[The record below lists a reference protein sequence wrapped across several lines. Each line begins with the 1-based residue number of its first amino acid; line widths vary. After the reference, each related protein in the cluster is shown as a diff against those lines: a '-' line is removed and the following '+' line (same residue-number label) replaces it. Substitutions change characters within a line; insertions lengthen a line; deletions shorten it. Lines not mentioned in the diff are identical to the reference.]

1 MVAAL
6 VFAAEKA
13 PDPTRFVLPHAVEL
27 FWGTI
32 AFVILFGILYKVAF
46 PSINKMLAERQ
57 NKIRSGLEAAEQSK
71 VEADRL
77 LEQYRRQLDEARGDS
92 QKIIEE
98 AKRTAESLRQDL
110 VQKAEREA
118 QDIVNRAR
126 ADVAGEAERAKQQL
140 RGELASLS
148 LELARRVIERE
159 FAQPESARQFVERTI
174 AELAATGNGGGN
186 GHR

>member
-6 VFAAEKA
+6 FFAAEKA
-13 PDPTRFVLPHAVEL
+13 PDPTRFVLPHGVEL
-27 FWGTI
+27 FWGTV
-32 AFVILFGILYKVAF
+32 AFVILFGVLYKVAF

-77 LEQYRRQLDEARGDS
+77 LEQYRRQLDEARGDA

-110 VQKAEREA
+110 VQRAEREA
-118 QDIVNRAR
+118 QDIV
-126 ADVAGEAERAKQQL
+126 
-140 RGELASLS
+140 
-148 LELARRVIERE
+148 
-159 FAQPESARQFVERTI
+159 
-174 AELAATGNGGGN
+174 
-186 GHR
+186 